1 MSEASVNNSE
11 SVERPNRRPEDVT
24 VLIVDDEV
32 DITNYLGRV
41 LSDAGMNVLIAHDGD
56 EALDALGR
64 QLPDLISLDLVM
76 PGKSGIRVL
85 MELRKNRDWSRIPV
99 IIVTAHARDPKV
111 QRDLSETLADSTMV
125 GPSLYLEKPVTPQ
138 SYLRSICEILGVD
151 AEIPE
156 PMFGDSRELL
166 RDEARQL
173 LDNADP
179 ATLEA
184 VLGRLRAEGTKREG
198 GEDP

>member
-1 MSEASVNNSE
+1 MSEASVTNSE
-11 SVERPNRRPEDVT
+11 TVDRQRRRPEDVT

-32 DITNYLGRV
+32 DITNYLGTV
-41 LSDAGMNVLIAHDGD
+41 LTDAGMGVLVAHDGD
-56 EALDALGR
+56 EVLDVLKK
-64 QLPDLISLDLVM
+64 QVPDLISLDLVM

-111 QRDLSETLADSTMV
+111 QRDLSETLAGSTMA
-125 GPSLYLEKPVTPQ
+125 GPSLYLEKPVTAQ
-138 SYLRSICEILGVD
+138 SYLQSICDILGVD
-151 AEIPE
+151 AEILKSL
-156 PMFGDSRELL
+156 FGDSSEML

-173 LDNADP
+173 LENADA

-184 VLGRLRAEGTKREG
+184 VLGRLRSEGTMKSG
-198 GEDP
+198 DDP

>member
-1 MSEASVNNSE
+1 MSETSKETSKIVDS
-11 SVERPNRRPEDVT
+11 PQRRPEDIT

-32 DITNYLGRV
+32 DITSYLGTV
-41 LSDAGMNVLIAHDGD
+41 LTDAGMNVLIAHDGD
-56 EALDALGR
+56 EALNSLKR
-64 QLPDLISLDLVM
+64 RVPDLISLDLVM

-111 QRDLSETLADSTMV
+111 QRDLRETLAGSTMV

-138 SYLRSICEILGVD
+138 SYLKSICDILGVE
-151 AEIPE
+151 AEIE
-156 PMFGDSRELL
+156 ASMFGDSSESL
-166 RDEARQL
+166 RNEARQL
-173 LDNADP
+173 LDNADS

-184 VLGRLRAEGTKREG
+184 VLGRLRDEDTEAEG